1 MRGCLEAVSG
11 SGMLLNAWR
20 HARINTVTGKL
31 VAVASSFNQSC
42 RPRLLIRD
50 PGSSSVDSGP
60 RVWIEATGSSDR
72 HDIVARTLFL

>member
-1 MRGCLEAVSG
+1 MGVSRPYQAVECCSMHGDMRVSIWW
-11 SGMLLNAWR
+11 LANWWQRFL
-20 HARINTVTGKL
+20 HL
-31 VAVASSFNQSC
+31 VGVVC